1 MTTRSNDLNREERL
15 NHERQPPNQ
24 TRTTAATRRRQSTE
38 SGGGA
43 GLTADG
49 DVLGVGIGDG
59 RRDLLDVERAL
70 ALHVQAGTER
80 HDDHLAATHRPPAQI
95 SGRESTT
102 NSGTREA
109 EGSEGGKRVWAAH
122 KPTSAH

>member
-1 MTTRSNDLNREERL
+1 MRREPCDEFVRTRSNDLNKEET
-15 NHERQPPNQ
+15 QPPKRASESNQ
-24 TRTTAATRRRQSTE
+24 DDSNNKETATTKI
-38 SGGGA
+38 GGGA

-80 HDDHLAATHRPPAQI
+80 HDDHLAATHRPPDSQLRQPAQT
-95 SGRESTT
+95 SG
-102 NSGTREA
+102 
-109 EGSEGGKRVWAAH
+109 
-122 KPTSAH
+122 